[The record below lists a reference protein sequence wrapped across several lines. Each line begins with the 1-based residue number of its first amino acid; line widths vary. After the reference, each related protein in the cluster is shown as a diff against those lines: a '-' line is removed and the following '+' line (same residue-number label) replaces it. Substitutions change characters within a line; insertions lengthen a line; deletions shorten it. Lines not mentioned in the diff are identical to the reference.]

1 MLKQTATGLAVRKK
15 RHPSS
20 LRRKMES
27 DEWRQLAKSAV
38 GHRLAYMPC
47 INRLQVRA
55 HVHHPKDELM
65 HLNPSKI
72 HRAAAAIRPVV
83 YNPRV
88 RPNVW
93 SPTLRRSQTSMQG
106 KEFSTSQSNLVLSN
120 PYHVT
125 NRHHVLTIP
134 QVRRAQGLCLARVQ
148 IFSMAPEIRLIS
160 MHAWESLQIM
170 PLFTPPHTLTYP

>member
-20 LRRKMES
+20 LRRKTES

-55 HVHHPKDELM
+55 HVHHTKDELM
-65 HLNPSKI
+65 HLNRRRSTELLQQSDPW
-72 HRAAAAIRPVV
+72 
-83 YNPRV
+83 YTTPRV
-88 RPNVW
+88 HPNIW
-93 SPTLRRSQTSMQG
+93 SPTLRRSQKSMQG
-106 KEFSTSQSNLVLSN
+106 KEFPTSQSNPVLSN

-125 NRHHVLTIP
+125 KRHHVLTIP
-134 QVRRAQGLCLARVQ
+134 QVRRAQGLRLARVQ
-148 IFSMAPEIRLIS
+148 IFSNGHRNKTS
-160 MHAWESLQIM
+160 
-170 PLFTPPHTLTYP
+170 